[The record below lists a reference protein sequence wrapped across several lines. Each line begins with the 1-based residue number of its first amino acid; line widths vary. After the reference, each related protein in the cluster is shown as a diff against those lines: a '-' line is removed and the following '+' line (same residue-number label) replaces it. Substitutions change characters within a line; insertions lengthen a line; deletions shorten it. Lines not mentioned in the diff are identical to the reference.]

1 MLQFDPVL
9 NKVQVDLQRLIYR
22 YLTQSETEQSR
33 TGQSPVELDIS
44 LMDLS
49 QDLPELSADEKT
61 RKLISLVE
69 DIHDCA
75 EIMQNRTLRY

>member
-1 MLQFDPVL
+1 M
-9 NKVQVDLQRLIYR
+9 DLQRLIYR

-33 TGQSPVELDIS
+33 AGQRPVELDIS

-49 QDLPELSADEKT
+49 QDLPDLSADEKT

>member
-22 YLTQSETEQSR
+22 YLTQSETDQSR
-33 TGQSPVELDIS
+33 AGQSPVELDIS

>member
-1 MLQFDPVL
+1 ML

-22 YLTQSETEQSR
+22 YLSQSETEQ
-33 TGQSPVELDIS
+33 TGSGQRKVELDIS

-49 QDLPELSADEKT
+49 QDLPALSADEKT

>member
-9 NKVQVDLQRLIYR
+9 NKVQLDLQRLIYR
-22 YLTQSETEQSR
+22 YLSQSESEQSGVGQR
-33 TGQSPVELDIS
+33 TVELDIS

-49 QDLPELSADEKT
+49 QDLPDLSADEKT

>member
-1 MLQFDPVL
+1 ML

-22 YLTQSETEQSR
+22 YLTQSEIEQSGAEER
-33 TGQSPVELDIS
+33 REEELHIS

-49 QDLPELSADEKT
+49 QDLPALSADEKT

>member
-33 TGQSPVELDIS
+33 AGQSPVELDIS